1 MGVPSGPSRGRK
13 RDADATRAALL
24 EAARELFGRHG
35 YEAVTL
41 REIGERAGADGSLVA
56 RYFGSKA
63 ALYRSAVA
71 EESREVAASPE
82 PADLA
87 SFTAYALDRADR
99 RGAPGPLVQ
108 ALLSQGHAPEA
119 RASAAEEMRA
129 RLVAPL
135 AARLAEEGAEDPKAR
150 AEVLVSCLA
159 GVIALRSSGLL
170 PHLATLS
177 PETIGAMLESAALT
191 QAAKT
196 AE

>member
-1 MGVPSGPSRGRK
+1 MGAPSGPSRGRK

-41 REIGERAGADGSLVA
+41 RDIGERAGADGSLVA

-87 SFTAYALDRADR
+87 SFTAYALERADL

-108 ALLSQGHAPEA
+108 ALLSQGH
-119 RASAAEEMRA
+119 
-129 RLVAPL
+129 
-135 AARLAEEGAEDPKAR
+135 
-150 AEVLVSCLA
+150 
-159 GVIALRSSGLL
+159 
-170 PHLATLS
+170 
-177 PETIGAMLESAALT
+177 
-191 QAAKT
+191 
-196 AE
+196 

>member
-1 MGVPSGPSRGRK
+1 MAAPSGPSRGRK

-41 REIGERAGADGSLVA
+41 RDIGERAGADGSLVA

-63 ALYRSAVA
+63 APYRSAVT
-71 EESREVAASPE
+71 EESREGAASPE

-99 RGAPGPLVQ
+99 RGAP
-108 ALLSQGHAPEA
+108 EA

-135 AARLAEEGAEDPKAR
+135 AARLAGEGAEDPDAR

-159 GVIALRSSGLL
+159 GVIALRSSGLF

-177 PETIGAMLESAALT
+177 PETIGAMLESAALA
-191 QAAKT
+191 QAPET
-196 AE
+196 AG